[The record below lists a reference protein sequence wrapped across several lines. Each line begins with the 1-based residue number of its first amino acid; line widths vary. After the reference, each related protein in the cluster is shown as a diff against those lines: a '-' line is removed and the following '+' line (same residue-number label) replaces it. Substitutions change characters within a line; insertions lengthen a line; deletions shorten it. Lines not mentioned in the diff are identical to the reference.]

1 MKQFLGYGLT
11 LSRLRLPEVVDLL
24 RHQKLIPLLQ
34 CDTEYNENL
43 VKLFYASLVGNFEG
57 SSFTFSVQNN
67 KISVGPRMWQEI
79 GIYPPQDG
87 DAKITDSCVLA
98 GFEYRN
104 ALNSMLK
111 IPYPE
116 RIVHS
121 TLFPRTITAGML
133 LPLERIL
140 QWFVCRIIRPK
151 KGEYSR
157 VDQSEVQLI
166 YAIKN
171 RIQIDWP
178 YYIVSRMFELKK
190 SGRGGALGYASLIQT
205 LFNKSGINLSGI
217 KFVSISPDQEFTQ
230 KTLSMMGHIWDSD
243 QQKYIYYHRGN
254 SATNQRYEDDDG
266 ADESDDELDADYEA
280 TPAEMEEDDSDS
292 SQTTGSVTAM
302 LEDMRLQQQENV
314 TLINERISTLSD
326 QFRVQQETFSQYS
339 SVQEQRYNALSD
351 MIVAQSSK
359 FEAFSSAFLQ
369 RFPPSDTPN
378 AEPDNS

>member
-1 MKQFLGYGLT
+1 MSSPSRPSKKHAHKSSSSRQPRVTALSLISDSVVEDYEEKISKRKTVKQFVAYGLT
-11 LSRLRLPEVVDLL
+11 LSRLRLSEVVELL

-34 CDTEYNENL
+34 CDTEYNDNL
-43 VKLFYASLVGNFEG
+43 VKLFYASLMGNFEG
-57 SSFTFSVQNN
+57 SSFSFTVQNN
-67 KISVGPRMWQEI
+67 KIYVGPRMWQEI

-87 DAKITDSCVLA
+87 AAKITDSCVLA
-98 GFEYRN
+98 GYKYRN

-116 RIVHS
+116 SAVHS

-151 KGEYSR
+151 KGGYSR

-178 YYIVSRMFELKK
+178 YYIVSKMFELKN

-217 KFVSISPDQEFTQ
+217 KFVSISSDQEFTQ
-230 KTLSMMGHIWDSD
+230 KTLSMMGHFWDSD

-254 SATNQRYEDDDG
+254 SATSRRCEEDDG
-266 ADESDDELDADYEA
+266 AEELEDDLDADYEE

-292 SQTTGSVTAM
+292 S
-302 LEDMRLQQQENV
+302 
-314 TLINERISTLSD
+314 
-326 QFRVQQETFSQYS
+326 
-339 SVQEQRYNALSD
+339 
-351 MIVAQSSK
+351 
-359 FEAFSSAFLQ
+359 
-369 RFPPSDTPN
+369 
-378 AEPDNS
+378 